1 MKLLTYA
8 INKKE
13 LTGVLNREGTFV
25 YPLSAAGME
34 YRTMK
39 EVIREI
45 GPSELELLDHISGLP
60 PYEVSNA
67 APLEDIKIMAPIP
80 VPDQDI
86 ICLGINYLAHA
97 EESARFKKEAFSK
110 PDQAVYFSKRVN
122 RATDPGDGI
131 PSHKEL
137 TSQLDYEA
145 ELAVI
150 LKKDAK
156 DVALEDVEDYI
167 FGYTIMND
175 VSAREVQTA
184 HRQVVFREEPGW
196 IYAPGALD
204 RHRRQRGI
212 SAEAQDPVPCQRRA
226 APGFQHGTVHSRDRR
241 SGQ

>member
-86 ICLGINYLAHA
+86 ICLGINYMDHA
-97 EESARFKKEAFSK
+97 AESAR
-110 PDQAVYFSKRVN
+110 
-122 RATDPGDGI
+122 
-131 PSHKEL
+131 L
-137 TSQLDYEA
+137 
-145 ELAVI
+145 
-150 LKKDAK
+150 
-156 DVALEDVEDYI
+156 
-167 FGYTIMND
+167 
-175 VSAREVQTA
+175 
-184 HRQVVFREEPGW
+184 
-196 IYAPGALD
+196 
-204 RHRRQRGI
+204 
-212 SAEAQDPVPCQRRA
+212 
-226 APGFQHGTVHSRDRR
+226 
-241 SGQ
+241 

>member
-145 ELAVI
+145 
-150 LKKDAK
+150 
-156 DVALEDVEDYI
+156 
-167 FGYTIMND
+167 G
-175 VSAREVQTA
+175 
-184 HRQVVFREEPGW
+184 G
-196 IYAPGALD
+196 
-204 RHRRQRGI
+204 
-212 SAEAQDPVPCQRRA
+212 DPEKGC
-226 APGFQHGTVHSRDRR
+226 
-241 SGQ
+241 

>member
-97 EESARFKKEAFSK
+97 EE
-110 PDQAVYFSKRVN
+110 PPGLKRKHFPSRIRRCIFPSGSTGHGSRRWDPIPQ
-122 RATDPGDGI
+122 RA
-131 PSHKEL
+131 
-137 TSQLDYEA
+137 YEPA
-145 ELAVI
+145 GL
-150 LKKDAK
+150 
-156 DVALEDVEDYI
+156 
-167 FGYTIMND
+167 
-175 VSAREVQTA
+175 
-184 HRQVVFREEPGW
+184 
-196 IYAPGALD
+196 
-204 RHRRQRGI
+204 
-212 SAEAQDPVPCQRRA
+212 
-226 APGFQHGTVHSRDRR
+226 
-241 SGQ
+241 

>member
-110 PDQAVYFSKRVN
+110 PDQAVYFPSGSTGPRIPAMGSHPTKSL
-122 RATDPGDGI
+122 RASWT
-131 PSHKEL
+131 
-137 TSQLDYEA
+137 
-145 ELAVI
+145 
-150 LKKDAK
+150 
-156 DVALEDVEDYI
+156 
-167 FGYTIMND
+167 M
-175 VSAREVQTA
+175 
-184 HRQVVFREEPGW
+184 RQSWR
-196 IYAPGALD
+196 
-204 RHRRQRGI
+204 
-212 SAEAQDPVPCQRRA
+212 
-226 APGFQHGTVHSRDRR
+226 
-241 SGQ
+241 

>member
-97 EESARFKKEAFSK
+97 EESARFKRKHFPSRIRRCIFPSGSTGPRIPAMGSHPTK
-110 PDQAVYFSKRVN
+110 SL
-122 RATDPGDGI
+122 RASWT
-131 PSHKEL
+131 
-137 TSQLDYEA
+137 
-145 ELAVI
+145 
-150 LKKDAK
+150 
-156 DVALEDVEDYI
+156 
-167 FGYTIMND
+167 M
-175 VSAREVQTA
+175 
-184 HRQVVFREEPGW
+184 RQSWR
-196 IYAPGALD
+196 
-204 RHRRQRGI
+204 
-212 SAEAQDPVPCQRRA
+212 
-226 APGFQHGTVHSRDRR
+226 
-241 SGQ
+241 

>member
-1 MKLLTYA
+1 M
-8 INKKE
+8 
-13 LTGVLNREGTFV
+13 

-110 PDQAVYFSKRVN
+110 PDQAVYFPSGSTGPRIPAMGSHPTKSL
-122 RATDPGDGI
+122 RAIWT
-131 PSHKEL
+131 
-137 TSQLDYEA
+137 
-145 ELAVI
+145 
-150 LKKDAK
+150 
-156 DVALEDVEDYI
+156 
-167 FGYTIMND
+167 M
-175 VSAREVQTA
+175 
-184 HRQVVFREEPGW
+184 RQSWR
-196 IYAPGALD
+196 
-204 RHRRQRGI
+204 
-212 SAEAQDPVPCQRRA
+212 
-226 APGFQHGTVHSRDRR
+226 
-241 SGQ
+241 

>member
-97 EESARFKKEAFSK
+97 EESTRRCTFPSGSTGLRIPVMGSHPTKSL
-110 PDQAVYFSKRVN
+110 
-122 RATDPGDGI
+122 RASWT
-131 PSHKEL
+131 
-137 TSQLDYEA
+137 
-145 ELAVI
+145 
-150 LKKDAK
+150 
-156 DVALEDVEDYI
+156 
-167 FGYTIMND
+167 M
-175 VSAREVQTA
+175 
-184 HRQVVFREEPGW
+184 RQSWR
-196 IYAPGALD
+196 
-204 RHRRQRGI
+204 
-212 SAEAQDPVPCQRRA
+212 
-226 APGFQHGTVHSRDRR
+226 
-241 SGQ
+241 

>member
-1 MKLLTYA
+1 
-8 INKKE
+8 
-13 LTGVLNREGTFV
+13 
-25 YPLSAAGME
+25 ME

-97 EESARFKKEAFSK
+97 AESARFQKGGSFQDLRSGNLFL
-110 PDQAVYFSKRVN
+110 QARQPGHGSR
-122 RATDPGDGI
+122 RRDPI
-131 PSHKEL
+131 PAHKSL

-156 DVALEDVEDYI
+156 DVKLWRKWRTI
-167 FGYTIMND
+167 FSDIP
-175 VSAREVQTA
+175 S
-184 HRQVVFREEPGW
+184 
-196 IYAPGALD
+196 
-204 RHRRQRGI
+204 
-212 SAEAQDPVPCQRRA
+212 
-226 APGFQHGTVHSRDRR
+226 
-241 SGQ
+241 